1 MAYDNEPTRHQRV
14 EIETPAGNRRV
25 VATDTTIVP
34 RERGM
39 STGTVAALVI
49 GAVALVAIIFFF
61 VINQRDTD
69 HERELTAEQNA
80 KMAAEQQA
88 ANAQQRPVIVQQ
100 PAAPAPQQAPVIIQQ
115 PAAPAPQQAPVVIQQ
130 TVPPADGTR
139 TTTTTTSSKPGVPDD
154 AMIQSDIDRKMAED
168 EKLSALGVSFTVL
181 NGKVTLLGTVASND
195 LKRMAESAVKK
206 VKGVRS
212 VDNKLIVTQ

>member
-1 MAYDNEPTRHQRV
+1 MAYDNEPTRQQRV
-14 EIETPAGNRRV
+14 EIETPGSNRRV
-25 VATDTTIVP
+25 IATDTTIVP

-39 STGTVAALVI
+39 SPGTVAALVL

-61 VINQRDTD
+61 VMGQNDTERDK
-69 HERELTAEQNA
+69 ELAAAQNA

-115 PAAPAPQQAPVVIQQ
+115 PASQPQQAPVVIQQ

-139 TTTTTTSSKPGVPDD
+139 TTTTTTSTKPGVPDD

-212 VDNKLIVTQ
+212 VDNKIIVTQ

>member
-100 PAAPAPQQAPVIIQQ
+100 PAAPAPQQAPV
-115 PAAPAPQQAPVVIQQ
+115 VIQQ

-168 EKLSALGVSFTVL
+168 EKLCALGVSFTVL

-212 VDNKLIVTQ
+212 VDNKIIVTQ